1 MNVSK
6 KSILIGFLLFVAVT
20 FTQAQVGIGTITTNA
35 SAILDLSGDGSK
47 GLLLPRMSTTQR
59 NASNGILS
67 PVGGI
72 IIYDTDEGCLMVSL
86 DNGKWKN
93 LCTGVETVVTTGTT
107 SSIGKVG
114 LGTVTPDKNTIVDIV
129 STSKGVLLP
138 ISTTDLST
146 VQGMVYFNNSTNS
159 FRLYTSLWNTI
170 VAY

>member
-1 MNVSK
+1 MKQLFFFCSFFVS
-6 KSILIGFLLFVAVT
+6 VAT
-20 FTQAQVGIGTITTNA
+20 SAQTVAIKTGGGTADA

-72 IIYDTDEGCLMVSL
+72 VIYDTDEGCLMVSL

-93 LCTGVETVVTTGTT
+93 LCTGVESVVTTGTT
-107 SSIGKVG
+107 SSVGKVG
-114 LGTVTPDKNTIVDIV
+114 IGTVTPDKNTIVDIV

-138 ISTTDLST
+138 ISTADLSN

-159 FRLYTSLWNTI
+159 FKLYTSLWNTI